1 MTESTTKTSC
11 APGHED
17 DNPGDSATCI
27 PGNIPDDMP
36 TVKLLGTDGNAFS
49 IIGSCRKSAKRAG
62 WNDEQLAAFVKEATS
77 GDYDHVIQTA
87 MKYFDVE

>member
-1 MTESTTKTSC
+1 MSESNTEISC

-17 DNPGDSATCI
+17 DNPGDSITII
-27 PGNIPDDMP
+27 PNDMP

-49 IIGSCRKSAKRAG
+49 IIGNCRRSAKRAG
-62 WNDEQLAAFVKEATS
+62 WNDAQLSAFVKEATS